1 MNATVRK
8 DSIASAAVL
17 LAILVSALC
26 GLFAIDVQATSEHD
40 LRNPAPQPVCES
52 RAGPFIIG
60 RVAL

>member
-26 GLFAIDVQATSEHD
+26 GLFAIDVQATSESD
-40 LRNPAPQPVCES
+40 LRNPAPQPVCQS
-52 RAGPFIIG
+52 RASALIID
-60 RVAL
+60 RIAL